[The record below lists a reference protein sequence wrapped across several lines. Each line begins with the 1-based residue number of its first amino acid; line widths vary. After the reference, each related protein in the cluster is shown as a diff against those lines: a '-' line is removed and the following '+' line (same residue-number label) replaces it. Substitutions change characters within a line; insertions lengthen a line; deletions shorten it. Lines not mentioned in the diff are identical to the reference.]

1 MTCFIC
7 SLIEKKQKKIYED
20 DEIIAFLNPTPSVHG
35 HTLVAPKKHLQIIT
49 QLDDK
54 TVERMFFVSQQISSL
69 LYDAVG
75 AEGTNIIIQ
84 NGVVAGQKHAHFLM
98 NIIPRAKDD
107 GLSFE
112 WAQKQIPEDN
122 MNKIQEALQ
131 TSEAKKEEKMEE
143 IVEEKKKEERNEKED
158 YLIKQLRRLP

>member
-1 MTCFIC
+1 MTCLIC

-20 DEIIAFLNPTPSVHG
+20 DEIIAFLNPTPAVHG
-35 HTLVAPKKHLQIIT
+35 HTLVAPKRHLQIIT
-49 QLDDK
+49 QLEDK
-54 TVERMFFVSQQISSL
+54 TVEKMFFVSQQLSSL

-75 AEGTNIIIQ
+75 AEGTNIIVQ
-84 NGVVAGQKHAHFLM
+84 NGVVAGQKHAHFLI
-98 NIIPRAKDD
+98 NIIPRSKDD
-107 GLSFE
+107 GMSFE

-131 TSEAKKEEKMEE
+131 ATEAKEEKKEA
-143 IVEEKKKEERNEKED
+143 VAEEKKKEEPKGADD